1 MITQC
6 DHLVVENYPVRVLLP
21 YSTYHSSL
29 YSCYDKS
36 RPLCFAVRRLGRPL
50 NFHNVAF
57 RCGLSSARLRPP
69 TERRRTGLLANSRG
83 SSRRTEPALDFRN
96 VARPMVSAPSSCAL
110 SAGWQTCLLRGSWRC
125 SDVSSR
131 SKPLSS
137 FAQSAASASWAS
149 EDAVW
154 HCKTPMSDLDPYGS
168 CCHLM
173 VITARSKEE
182 ERSELQSLCRILA

>member
-1 MITQC
+1 MTMLLLEYTSSPSSTLPESSPHTPPITPRCIHVTTNQDPC
-6 DHLVVENYPVRVLLP
+6 VSPSVD
-21 YSTYHSSL
+21 S
-29 YSCYDKS
+29 
-36 RPLCFAVRRLGRPL
+36 GRPL

-125 SDVSSR
+125 SDVFSR

-137 FAQSAASASWAS
+137 LALSAASASWAS

-173 VITARSKEE
+173 VCY
-182 ERSELQSLCRILA
+182 LPLAVRF